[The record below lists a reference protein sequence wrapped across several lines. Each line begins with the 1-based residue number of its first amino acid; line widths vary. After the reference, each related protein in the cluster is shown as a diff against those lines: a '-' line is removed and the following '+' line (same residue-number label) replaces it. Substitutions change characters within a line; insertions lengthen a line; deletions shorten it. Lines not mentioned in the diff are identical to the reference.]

1 MGRSFGFIM
10 LVVVMGIAAYLYMKQ
25 AAPVTSIGSN
35 AKTTVDVTAVRND
48 LLALA
53 NAERQYF
60 ASHGK
65 YVSLEELRTDGAIA
79 IPTRPNFSFS
89 AETTESA
96 FKIIAVYLGPDP
108 RAPKSLTI
116 NENMALTNE

>member
-1 MGRSFGFIM
+1 M
-10 LVVVMGIAAYLYMKQ
+10 LVVVVGIAGYLYMKQ
-25 AAPVTSIGSN
+25 AAPVTTIGSN
-35 AKTTVDVTAVRND
+35 PQTTVEMTAVRND

-65 YVSLEELRTDGAIA
+65 YVSLGELRTDGGIA

-89 AETTESA
+89 AETTEST
-96 FKIIAVYLGPDP
+96 FKISAVYTGPDP
-108 RAPKSLTI
+108 KAPKRLTI